1 MSRRRLLAA
10 NQTISPLPSG
20 YVLLDYIES
29 TGEQYIKLDLPITK
43 DTVCRIKFNLSEATG
58 NCIMG
63 SFSSFRF
70 FNANNS
76 AYLDWARGRG
86 GDRLNGG
93 RINNNTTYDIEF
105 GDWYVKNLDTGDYI
119 MQGTAWGDTVSY
131 LSDKINLMYISSI
144 QNPNIKAK
152 GKFYLSQVIE
162 KGELV
167 RNLFPCVDPS
177 GAVGM
182 YDTVS
187 RKFYGNAGTG
197 TFVAGY
203 KEVS

>member
-1 MSRRRLLAA
+1 MSRRRFLAA

-29 TGEQYIKLDLPITK
+29 TGEQYIKLDLTFTK
-43 DTVCRIKFNLSEATG
+43 DTVCRIKFNLSESTG

-63 SFSSFRF
+63 SSGQFRF

-86 GDRLNGG
+86 GDRLHGG

-119 MQGTAWGDTVSY
+119 IQGTAWGDTVSY
-131 LSDKINLMYISSI
+131 VSNKINLMYI
-144 QNPNIKAK
+144 PNLTPSKKAK

-162 KGELV
+162 KRELV
-167 RNLFPCVDPS
+167 CNLLPCIDPS

-203 KEVS
+203 KGVT

>member
-1 MSRRRLLAA
+1 MSRRRFLVA

-29 TGEQYIKLDLPITK
+29 TGDQYIKLDLPFTK
-43 DTVCRIKFNLSEATG
+43 DTVCRIKFNLSEPTG
-58 NCIMG
+58 NGIMG
-63 SFSSFRF
+63 SYGQFRF

-119 MQGTAWGDTVSY
+119 IQGTAWGDTVSY
-131 LSDKINLMYISSI
+131 VSEKINLMYV
-144 QNPNIKAK
+144 PNQSPYIKAK

-167 RNLFPCVDPS
+167 CNLFPCVDPS

-187 RKFYGNAGTG
+187 RKFYSNAGTG

-203 KEVS
+203 KGAT

>member
-1 MSRRRLLAA
+1 MSRRRFLVS

-29 TGEQYIKLDLPITK
+29 TGEQYIELDLPITK
-43 DTVCRIKFNLSEATG
+43 DTVCRIKFNLSEYTG

-63 SFSSFRF
+63 SSGNFRF

-76 AYLDWARGRG
+76 AYLDWARGLG
-86 GDRLNGG
+86 GNRLNGG
-93 RINNNTTYDIEF
+93 HINNNTTYDIEF

-119 MQGTAWGDTVSY
+119 IQGTAWGDTVRYVSN
-131 LSDKINLMYISSI
+131 KINLMYVPN
-144 QNPNIKAK
+144 QNPSKKAK

-162 KGELV
+162 KRELV
-167 RNLFPCVDPS
+167 CNLLPCIDPS

-182 YDTVS
+182 YDLVGQ
-187 RKFYGNAGTG
+187 KFYGNAGAG

-203 KEVS
+203 KGVT

>member
-1 MSRRRLLAA
+1 MSRRRFLIT

-20 YVLLDYIES
+20 YVLLDYIEN
-29 TGEQYIKLDLPITK
+29 TGEQYIELDLPITK
-43 DTVCRIKFNLSEATG
+43 NTVCRIKFNLSESTG

-63 SFSSFRF
+63 SSGSFRF

-76 AYLDWARGRG
+76 AYLDWARGHG
-86 GDRLNGG
+86 GNRLNGG

-119 MQGTAWGDTVSY
+119 IQGTAWGDTVSY
-131 LSDKINLMYISSI
+131 VSNKINLMYV
-144 QNPNIKAK
+144 PNQPPSKKAK

-167 RNLFPCVDPS
+167 RNLLPCIDPS

-182 YDTVS
+182 YDLVGQ
-187 RKFYGNAGTG
+187 KFYGNAGTG

-203 KEVS
+203 KGVV

>member
-1 MSRRRLLAA
+1 MSRRRFLVA

-29 TGEQYIKLDLPITK
+29 TGEQYIELDLPITK
-43 DTVCRIKFNLSEATG
+43 DTVCRIKFNLSAPTG

-63 SFSSFRF
+63 SSGSFRF
-70 FNANNS
+70 FNAGNG
-76 AYLDWARGRG
+76 AYLDWARGYG
-86 GDRLNGG
+86 GGRINGG
-93 RINNNTTYDIEF
+93 RIDNNTTYDIEF

-119 MQGTAWGDTVSY
+119 IQGTAWGDTVRY
-131 LSDKINLMYISSI
+131 LSDKIMLMYIPKQHPSV
-144 QNPNIKAK
+144 KAK

-167 RNLFPCVDPS
+167 CNLFPCVDPS

-187 RKFYGNAGTG
+187 RKFYSNSGTG
-197 TFVAGY
+197 AFVAGY
-203 KEVS
+203 KDVT

>member
-1 MSRRRLLAA
+1 MSRRRLLIA
-10 NQTISPLPSG
+10 NQAKSPLPSG

-43 DTVCRIKFNLSEATG
+43 DTVCRIKFNLSEPTG

-63 SFSSFRF
+63 SSGSFRF
-70 FNANNS
+70 FNAGNGT
-76 AYLDWARGRG
+76 YLDWARGYG
-86 GDRLNGG
+86 GNRLNGG
-93 RINNNTTYDIEF
+93 HINNNTTYDIEF
-105 GDWYVKNLDTGDYI
+105 GDWYVKNLDTADYI
-119 MQGTAWGDTVSY
+119 IQGTAWGDTVSY
-131 LSDKINLMYISSI
+131 LSDKINLMYTS

-162 KGELV
+162 KGEIV
-167 RNLFPCVDPS
+167 RNLLPCIDPS

-182 YDTVS
+182 YDLVGQ
-187 RKFYGNAGTG
+187 KFYGNAGTG

-203 KEVS
+203 KEVA

>member
-1 MSRRRLLAA
+1 MSRRRFLIA

-20 YVLLDYIES
+20 YVLLDYTES

-43 DTVCRIKFNLSEATG
+43 DTVCRIKFNLSAPTG

-63 SFSSFRF
+63 SSGHFRF

-76 AYLDWARGRG
+76 AYLDWARGLG
-86 GDRLNGG
+86 GNRLNGG

-119 MQGTAWGDTVSY
+119 IQGTAWGDTVSY
-131 LSDKINLMYISSI
+131 ISNKINLMYI
-144 QNPNIKAK
+144 PKLGPDVKAK

-167 RNLFPCVDPS
+167 CNLLPCIDPS
-177 GAVGM
+177 GAVGV
-182 YDTVS
+182 YDLVGQ
-187 RKFYGNAGTG
+187 KFYGNAGTG

-203 KEVS
+203 KGAT